1 MMNIQKDQ
9 PIVVIGH
16 RFNPQLGEYVTGPYI
31 GKVKRLNKLSFSV
44 KLDCDYVPST
54 FDFGGWTIRNTRSV
68 YGSMT
73 YRAYIVADAIAL
85 LTKEI
90 AKYDPKCLK
99 AIALKKAVDKLSA
112 L

>member
-1 MMNIQKDQ
+1 MNIQKDQ

-16 RFNPQLGEYVTGPYI
+16 RYNPQLGEYVTGPYI
-31 GKVKRLNKLSFSV
+31 GKVKRLNKCSFSV

-54 FDFGGWTIRNTRSV
+54 FDFGGWTIRHTRSV

-73 YRAYIVADAIAL
+73 YRAYIVADAIAF

-90 AKYDPKCLK
+90 AKYKPESMK
-99 AIALKKAVDKLSA
+99 AAELKKAVDKLLA

>member
-1 MMNIQKDQ
+1 MNLQKDQ

-16 RFNPQLGEYVTGPYI
+16 RYNPQLGEYLTGPYI

-44 KLDCDYVPST
+44 KLDRDYVPST
-54 FDFGGWTIRNTRSV
+54 FDFGGWTIRQTKSI

-73 YRAYIVADAIAL
+73 YRAYTVADAIAL

-90 AKYDPKCLK
+90 DKYEPKCPK
-99 AIALKKAVDKLSA
+99 AIALKEAVDRLSH